1 VQPIP
6 GISPKVKAW
15 SCTCGT
21 NWAITST
28 PRPAY
33 LIDLCAAVEEIGRL
47 RWRLAAQ
54 IVALADAAPTITN
67 EQLRDRLLAL
77 AESCTR

>member
-1 VQPIP
+1 LV
-6 GISPKVKAW
+6 
-15 SCTCGT
+15 
-21 NWAITST
+21 
-28 PRPAY
+28 
-33 LIDLCAAVEEIGRL
+33 DLCAAVEEIGRL